1 MAGFGIFCNGT
12 VVLYKVLCIFVKAWW
27 CIFATFL
34 SRKTLYETIEQQT
47 LKKIKKQRYEI
58 NQKKIS
64 SRQQPTKKERLYLYF

>member
-34 SRKTLYETIEQQT
+34 SRKTLWASFEQQT
-47 LKKIKKQRYEI
+47 DEKKLVKIIKLENNSLECGK
-58 NQKKIS
+58 
-64 SRQQPTKKERLYLYF
+64 P

>member
-1 MAGFGIFCNGT
+1 MVWC
-12 VVLYKVLCIFVKAWW
+12 

-34 SRKTLYETIEQQT
+34 SRRTLYETIEQQK

>member
-1 MAGFGIFCNGT
+1 MYIWNG
-12 VVLYKVLCIFVKAWW
+12 LGKHN
-27 CIFATFL
+27 ATNL
-34 SRKTLYETIEQQT
+34 SRRTLYETIEQQK